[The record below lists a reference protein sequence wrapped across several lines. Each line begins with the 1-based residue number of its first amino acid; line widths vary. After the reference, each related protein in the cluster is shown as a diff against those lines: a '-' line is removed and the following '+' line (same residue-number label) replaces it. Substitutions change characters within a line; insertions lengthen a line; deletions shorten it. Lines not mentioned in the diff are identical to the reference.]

1 VGRVALVTLLLD
13 THTWFW
19 TATRPEALSD
29 AAADAIADVGNDLAL
44 SPVTIWE
51 LLVLARKRRL
61 DLGADRHAWVRT
73 HIVEGVPKTVL
84 PLTAAIADRSER
96 LPSYTN
102 PDPADRFLAATALE
116 HDLVLVTAD
125 RSLRDYGPLRTL
137 W

>member
-1 VGRVALVTLLLD
+1 MGGAAVVTLLLD

-19 TATRPEALSD
+19 AAARPEALSG
-29 AAADAIADVGNDLAL
+29 AAAEAIADATNDLAL

-51 LLVLARKRRL
+51 LLVLARKGRL
-61 DLGADRHAWVRT
+61 DLGADRHAWVRSQ
-73 HIVEGVPKTVL
+73 IVEGMPKTIL
-84 PLTAAIADRSER
+84 PLTVAIAERSER
-96 LPSYTN
+96 LVGYAN

-116 HDLVLVTAD
+116 HDLILVTMD